1 MIYQEADNKKR
12 DKKMANQPVKLIEIE
27 ECDFCD
33 AKANFEYTAYKS
45 SPQNYCV
52 DCLKFIQ
59 KNEAEEIAKDEA
71 DKAEDANRDE
81 MSSLLDEVINEI
93 EDALIDNDIDF
104 FKEKSKM
111 SASTYFEVG
120 DYKIRV
126 SDHPSRFTYDLMNGA
141 ANFSVG
147 VGFEDGKVSSS
158 VNSKEDIKNM
168 ILKLMSCL
176 K

>member
-1 MIYQEADNKKR
+1 MVKL
-12 DKKMANQPVKLIEIE
+12 NQPVQLIEIE
-27 ECDFCD
+27 DCDFCD
-33 AKANFEYTAYKS
+33 KKANFEYTAYKS
-45 SPQNYCV
+45 GPQNYCV

-93 EDALIDNDIDF
+93 EDALIDNDIEF

-147 VGFEDGKVSSS
+147 VGFQDGKVSSS
-158 VNSKEDIKNM
+158 VNSKEDVKTM

>member
-147 VGFEDGKVSSS
+147 VGFQDGKVSSS
-158 VNSKEDIKNM
+158 VNSKEDVKTM

>member
-93 EDALIDNDIDF
+93 EDALIDNDIEF

-126 SDHPSRFTYDLMNGA
+126 SDHPSRFTYDLLNGA

-147 VGFEDGKVSSS
+147 VGFQDGKVSSS

>member
-1 MIYQEADNKKR
+1 MVKL
-12 DKKMANQPVKLIEIE
+12 NQPVKLIEIE
-27 ECDFCD
+27 DCDFCD

-45 SPQNYCV
+45 CSQNYCV

-59 KNEAEEIAKDEA
+59 KNEAEEIKKDEEE
-71 DKAEDANRDE
+71 KAEDAHRAE
-81 MSSLLDEVINEI
+81 MSDLLDEVINEI
-93 EDALIDNDIDF
+93 EGALIDNDIEF
-104 FKEKSKM
+104 FKENSKM

-120 DYKIRV
+120 NYKIRV
-126 SDHPSRFTYDLMNGA
+126 SDHASRFTYNLINGA

-147 VGFEDGKVSSS
+147 VGFQDGNVSSS
-158 VNSKEDIKNM
+158 VNSKKDIKPM